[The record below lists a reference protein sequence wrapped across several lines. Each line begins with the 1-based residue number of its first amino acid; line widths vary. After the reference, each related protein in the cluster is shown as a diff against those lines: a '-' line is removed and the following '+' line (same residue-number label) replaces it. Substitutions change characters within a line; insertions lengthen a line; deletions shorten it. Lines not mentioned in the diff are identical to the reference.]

1 MAAPVTTSRPSSPRL
16 AAGAPSA
23 LTAGQLP
30 TWLPWALLAVSL
42 LLAGAVFTILNF
54 GGDPRDFNIAGTI
67 FFGFVVF
74 AIGLVILSNIVES
87 SRRAADRLAT
97 VLVSFAFTLA
107 LIPLVSLLYTVVV
120 DGITRFDP
128 TFFSWTMRNV
138 VGDGGGAVHAIWG
151 TLIITLAASV
161 ISVPIGLLT
170 SIYLVEYGRGRLARA
185 ITFFVDVMTGIP
197 SIVAGLFIVALF
209 TLLVGPGKYMG
220 IMGALSLT
228 VLMIPVVVRSSEE
241 MLRLVPNEL
250 REASYA
256 LGVPKWLTVAK
267 VVLPTAIAGI
277 TTGIMLSISRVI
289 GETAPLLLTAGF
301 TTSLNLNLVDQPMMT
316 LPVFVYTQFQ
326 NPGTNIDAALG
337 RAWAGALTLILIVM
351 VLNLVARF
359 IAKKFAPKFG
369 R

>member
-1 MAAPVTTSRPSSPRL
+1 MATVTTAPRTASSATPN
-16 AAGAPSA
+16 A

-30 TWLPWALLAVSL
+30 KWLPWTLLIVGL
-42 LLAGAVFTILNF
+42 LISGTVFAILNF
-54 GGDPRDFNIAGTI
+54 GNDPADFNIAGTI
-67 FFGFVVF
+67 FFGFLVF
-74 AIGLVILSNIVES
+74 AICLVVFSNIVEN
-87 SRRAADRLAT
+87 SRRAADRFAT
-97 VLVSFAFTLA
+97 VLVGFAFTLA
-107 LIPLVSLLYTVVV
+107 LLPLVSLLYEVIA
-120 DGITRFDP
+120 DGIGRFDL

-138 VGDGGGAVHAIWG
+138 VGEGGGAVHAIWG
-151 TLIITLAASV
+151 TLLITLAAGV
-161 ISVPIGLLT
+161 ISIPIGLLT
-170 SIYLVEYGRGRLARA
+170 SIYLVEYGRGRLAKA

-209 TLLVGPGKYMG
+209 TMIIGPGRYMG

-256 LGVPKWLTVAK
+256 LGVPKWLTVSK

-301 TTSLNLNLVDQPMMT
+301 TTSLNLNLFDQPMMT
-316 LPVFVYTQFQ
+316 LPVFVYNQFQ

-337 RAWAGALTLILIVM
+337 RAWAGALTLIIIVM

>member
-1 MAAPVTTSRPSSPRL
+1 MAAVVAPPRL
-16 AAGAPSA
+16 TSSAASNS

-30 TWLPWALLAVSL
+30 KWMPWALLVVAL
-42 LLAGAVFTILNF
+42 LLSGAVFTILNF
-54 GGDPRDFNIAGTI
+54 GGEVRDFNIAGTV

-74 AIGLVILSNIVES
+74 AVALVVLSSVVES
-87 SRRAADRLAT
+87 RRRAGDRLAT
-97 VLVSFAFTLA
+97 VLVSFAFLLA

-138 VGDGGGAVHAIWG
+138 VGEGGGAVHAIWG
-151 TLIITLAASV
+151 TLLITLAATV

-170 SIYLVEYGRGRLARA
+170 SIYLVEYGRGRLARS

-209 TLLVGPGKYMG
+209 TLLIGPGRYMG
-220 IMGALSLT
+220 IMGALALT

-256 LGVPKWLTVAK
+256 LGVPKWLTIAK

-301 TTSLNLNLVDQPMMT
+301 TTSLNLDLTNQPMMT
-316 LPVFVYTQFQ
+316 LPVFVYSQFQ

-351 VLNLVARF
+351 LLNLVARF

>member
-1 MAAPVTTSRPSSPRL
+1 MATTTTAPAPAAARPANSLSAGRL
-16 AAGAPSA
+16 PA
-23 LTAGQLP
+23 
-30 TWLPWALLAVSL
+30 WLPWTLLAITLVLSCSVFAI
-42 LLAGAVFTILNF
+42 LA
-54 GGDPRDFNIAGTI
+54 GGDPEAFNIAAAVI
-67 FFGFVVF
+67 IAVVLF
-74 AIGLVILSNIVES
+74 SIGLVSLSAVVETR
-87 SRRAADRLAT
+87 RRAVDRLAT
-97 VLVSFAFTLA
+97 VLVSIAFTIA
-107 LIPLVSLLYTVVV
+107 LLPLISLMYTVILN
-120 DGITRFDP
+120 GIARFDP

-138 VGDGGGAVHAIWG
+138 VGEGGGAVHAVYG
-151 TLIITLAASV
+151 TLLITLLATV

-170 SIYLVEYGRGRLARA
+170 SIYLVEYGRGRLAKA

-209 TLLVGPGKYMG
+209 TLILGPGKYMG
-220 IMGALSLT
+220 LMGALSLT

-256 LGVPKWLTVAK
+256 LGVPKWLTIAK

-277 TTGIMLSISRVI
+277 TTGIMLAISRVI

-301 TTSLNLNLVDQPMMT
+301 TTSLNLDLTSQPMMT

-359 IAKKFAPKFG
+359 IAKKFAPTFG

>member
-1 MAAPVTTSRPSSPRL
+1 MATSTTTRAAAP
-16 AAGAPSA
+16 AASNS

-30 TWLPWALLAVSL
+30 RYTPWVVLVVALVVAFAIFGVLNLGNELRDLNV
-42 LLAGAVFTILNF
+42 AGALFTGMVLF
-54 GGDPRDFNIAGTI
+54 GVAL
-67 FFGFVVF
+67 VV
-74 AIGLVILSNIVES
+74 LSSIVENR
-87 SRRAADRLAT
+87 RRAWDRLAT
-97 VLVSFAFTLA
+97 VLVSLAFVIA
-107 LIPLVSLLYTVVV
+107 LLPLISLLFTVVV
-120 DGITRFDP
+120 DGIQRFDA
-128 TFFSWTMRNV
+128 TFFTWTMRNV
-138 VGDGGGAVHAIWG
+138 VGDGGGALHAIWG
-151 TLIITLAASV
+151 TLLITLAATI

-209 TLLVGPGKYMG
+209 TLLIGPGKYMG
-220 IMGALSLT
+220 IMGALALT

-256 LGVPKWLTVAK
+256 LGVPKWLTIAK

-277 TTGIMLSISRVI
+277 TTGIMLSIARVI

-301 TTSLNLNLVDQPMMT
+301 TNSLNLNLFDQPMMT

-326 NPGTNIDAALG
+326 NPGTNIEAALG
-337 RAWAGALTLILIVM
+337 RAWAGALTLIIIVM
-351 VLNLVARF
+351 ALNLIARL
-359 IAKKFAPKFG
+359 IAKRFAPKFG

>member
-1 MAAPVTTSRPSSPRL
+1 MAVSTEPRTSTAPRVNP
-16 AAGAPSA
+16 

-30 TWLPWALLAVSL
+30 GWFPWTMLVVALVVSF
-42 LLAGAVFTILNF
+42 AVFGVLNI
-54 GGDPRDFNIAGTI
+54 GDELADFNIAGAL
-67 FFGFVVF
+67 FVGVVLFGIALVSMSVV
-74 AIGLVILSNIVES
+74 VES
-87 SRRAADRLAT
+87 RRRAVDRLAT
-97 VLVSFAFTLA
+97 VLVSIAFTIA
-107 LIPLVSLLYTVVV
+107 LLPLISLLYTVIAN
-120 DGITRFDP
+120 GIGRFDP

-138 VGDGGGAVHAIWG
+138 VGEGGGAVHAIWG
-151 TLIITLAASV
+151 TLLITLSAAI
-161 ISVPIGLLT
+161 ISVPIGLMT
-170 SIYLVEYGRGRLARA
+170 SIYLVEYGRGRLAKA

-209 TLLVGPGKYMG
+209 TLLVGPGRYNG
-220 IMGALSLT
+220 FMGALALS

-256 LGVPKWLTVAK
+256 LGVPKWLTIAK

-277 TTGIMLSISRVI
+277 MTGITLSIARVI

-301 TTSLNLNLVDQPMMT
+301 TTSLNTNVFEQPMMT
-316 LPVFVYTQFQ
+316 LPVFVYNQFQ

-337 RAWAGALTLILIVM
+337 RAWAGALTLIIIVM
-351 VLNLVARF
+351 ALNLIARL
-359 IAKKFAPKFG
+359 IAKRFAPKLG

>member
-1 MAAPVTTSRPSSPRL
+1 MTTVRATAPATINT
-16 AAGAPSA
+16 

-30 TWLPWALLAVSL
+30 KWLPWTALAVTMALSF
-42 LLAGAVFTILNF
+42 VFFAILNI
-54 GGDPRDFNIAGTI
+54 GEDVGDFNIAAAL
-67 FFGFVVF
+67 FVGFVLF
-74 AIGLVILSNIVES
+74 AIIVIVMSSIVES
-87 SRRAADRLAT
+87 RRRAVDRLAT
-97 VLVSFAFTLA
+97 ILVSLAFAIA
-107 LIPLVSLLYTVVV
+107 LIPLISLLFTVVV
-120 DGITRFDP
+120 NGIQRFDP

-138 VGDGGGAVHAIWG
+138 VGEGGGGLHAIWG
-151 TLIITLAASV
+151 TLLVTLAATV

-170 SIYLVEYGRGRLARA
+170 SIYLVEYGRGRLAKA

-209 TLLVGPGKYMG
+209 TLIIGPGRYMG

-256 LGVPKWLTVAK
+256 LGVPKWLTIAK

-277 TTGIMLSISRVI
+277 TTGIMLSIARVI

-301 TTSLNLNLVDQPMMT
+301 TNSLNLNLVDQPMMT
-316 LPVFVYTQFQ
+316 LPVFVYSQFS

-337 RAWAGALTLILIVM
+337 RAWAGALTLIIIVM
-351 VLNLVARF
+351 VLNLLARL
-359 IAKKFAPKFG
+359 IAKRFAPKFG

>member
-1 MAAPVTTSRPSSPRL
+1 MALDIQSQAPERTRFQST
-16 AAGAPSA
+16 

-30 TWLPWALLAVSL
+30 KWLPWTLLTIGMV
-42 LLAGAVFTILNF
+42 LAGTFFAILNF
-54 GGDPRDFNIAGTI
+54 GGELRDFNIAGTL
-67 FFGFVVF
+67 FFGFLIFAVGIVVF
-74 AIGLVILSNIVES
+74 STIVES

-97 VLVSFAFTLA
+97 VLVGFAFALA
-107 LIPLVSLLYTVVV
+107 LIPLVSLLYTVVI
-120 DGITRFDP
+120 DGVSRFDA

-138 VGDGGGAVHAIWG
+138 VGEGGGALHAIWG
-151 TLIITLAASV
+151 TLLITLAATV
-161 ISVPIGLLT
+161 ISVPVGLLT

-209 TLLVGPGKYMG
+209 TLLVGPGRYMG
-220 IMGALSLT
+220 IMGALALT

-277 TTGIMLSISRVI
+277 TTGVMLSISRVI

-301 TTSLNLNLVDQPMMT
+301 TTSLNVNLFDQPMMT

-326 NPGTNIDAALG
+326 NPGTNVDAALA
-337 RAWAGALTLILIVM
+337 RAWAAALTLILIVM
-351 VLNLVARF
+351 ALNLIARF
-359 IAKKFAPKFG
+359 VAKKFAPKFG

>member
-1 MAAPVTTSRPSSPRL
+1 MAVVTSTPAPARTKAQST
-16 AAGAPSA
+16 

-30 TWLPWALLAVSL
+30 KWLPWTLLAIGL
-42 LLAGAVFTILNF
+42 ALAGTFFAILNF
-54 GGDPRDFNIAGTI
+54 GGDARDFNIAGTV
-67 FFGFVVF
+67 FFGFLLFAICIVVF
-74 AIGLVILSNIVES
+74 STIVES
-87 SRRAADRLAT
+87 SRRATDRLAT
-97 VLVSFAFTLA
+97 VLVGFAFALA
-107 LIPLVSLLYTVVV
+107 LIPLISLLYTVVV
-120 DGITRFDP
+120 DGIARFDV
-128 TFFSWTMRNV
+128 TFFTWTMRNV
-138 VGDGGGAVHAIWG
+138 VGEGGGALHAIWG
-151 TLIITLAASV
+151 TLLITLAATI

-209 TLLVGPGKYMG
+209 TLLVGPGRYMG
-220 IMGALSLT
+220 IMGALALT

-256 LGVPKWLTVAK
+256 LGVPKWLTIAK

-277 TTGIMLSISRVI
+277 TTGVMLSISRVI

-301 TTSLNLNLVDQPMMT
+301 TTSLNTNLLDQPMMT

-326 NPGTNIDAALG
+326 NPGTNVDAALA
-337 RAWAGALTLILIVM
+337 RAWAAALTLILIVM
-351 VLNLVARF
+351 ALNLIARF
-359 IAKKFAPKFG
+359 VAKKFAPKFG